1 MYDMKPDRVGWT
13 VYDVETGRPA
23 VLDDV
28 VLIELEQDIAEH
40 LLVLLNSTV
49 YAPRL
54 KRLSNWP
61 LLPSAARRDA
71 GRRLSPR

>member
-1 MYDMKPDRVGWT
+1 MYDMKADRVGWT

-40 LLVLLNSTV
+40 LVVLLNRTV

-61 LLPSAARRDA
+61 LLPSSARRDA

>member
-1 MYDMKPDRVGWT
+1 MYDMKPDLVGWT

-40 LLVLLNSTV
+40 LVVLLNRTV
-49 YAPRL
+49 YTRQP
-54 KRLSNWP
+54 KRLSQWP
-61 LLPSAARRDA
+61 LMPSVARRDA
-71 GRRLSPR
+71 GRPPSVR